1 MSPAQRLK
9 KMEFNA
15 TFLVTIISFIVFVFL
30 MNKILYEP
38 MLRIVAQRRAFVDE
52 NLQAADDN
60 HKKADEI
67 SAQKEEKLKV
77 ARSDAKNKY
86 SEAVDEFKSKKESI
100 VKQAQTDAEGEF
112 NKAYEGL
119 INLSNET
126 KEGLKGRMTD
136 LANDIVEK
144 VIGYRSEVQG
154 FNNDEVNKILYQ

>member
-1 MSPAQRLK
+1 
-9 KMEFNA
+9 
-15 TFLVTIISFIVFVFL
+15 

-67 SAQKEEKLKV
+67 SAQKEEKLKG

>member
-67 SAQKEEKLKV
+67 SAQKEENLKG